1 MTVRRPGKLADSIL
15 FAVLFCAVAIGWLF
29 GRAASTRHRMQP
41 RSSDYYKG
49 LNYLLD
55 AKPDAEMDTF
65 IASLDVNEETFE
77 THMALGHLLRKKGE
91 VQRAIRVHQNL
102 LNASDIAPYHQHSA
116 HLELARD
123 YISAGLLDRAEHLLL
138 DLISESP
145 QRAVEARRYLIE
157 IYQTEREWEK
167 AAAMASS
174 LLSKK
179 VFLGVSK
186 PTCLARESNR
196 SMFCSHTFI
205 ASSVSSNSNKAIGVA
220 PKKLLKPR
228 QEKMDRM

>member
-1 MTVRRPGKLADSIL
+1 MADPIL
-15 FAVLFCAVAIGWLF
+15 FVVLFCAVAIGWLF
-29 GRAASTRHRMQP
+29 GRAASTRHRIQA

-65 IASLDVNEETFE
+65 IASLDVNEETFD
-77 THMALGHLLRKKGE
+77 THMALGHLLRKQGE

-102 LNASDIAPYHQHSA
+102 LNASDITPHHQHSA

-167 AAAMASS
+167 AASMASS

-179 VFLGVSK
+179 AFFGGKQADVPG
-186 PTCLARESNR
+186 PGE
-196 SMFCSHTFI
+196 
-205 ASSVSSNSNKAIGVA
+205 
-220 PKKLLKPR
+220 
-228 QEKMDRM
+228 Q